1 MNEFLDNLSDF
12 LAERP
17 GFLPLL
23 GILMILLNLLLQ
35 LVPGPGGGWLVDSN
49 FFLHVGLVVA
59 LLGLLL
65 IRPLSG

>member
-1 MNEFLDNLSDF
+1 MNEFLDQVSDF

-17 GFLPLL
+17 GMLPLL
-23 GILMILLNLLLQ
+23 GILLIVINLVLQ
-35 LVPGPGGGWLVDSN
+35 IVPGPGGGWLVDSHL
-49 FFLHVGLVVA
+49 FLHVGLVVA